1 MRFFKDKNYRKIAI
15 VISIPVLLI
24 AQYYLFK
31 IGIFKPMVKGV
42 EVSMVE
48 GDVIKDLDK
57 FIIKLDEEVTLS
69 SGDYITIPS
78 YSKEPVIWFQEL
90 DEGGILKIEGNKI
103 IGLKEG
109 ISSVGIM
116 KDSRVLK
123 KINIKVVQQK
133 VKDLKATPN
142 EDIKYVGESTEIE
155 TVVEVD
161 YDRFKEKAEVKYSST
176 DESILQ
182 VVGNK
187 VNAVGVGKASILVK
201 SGDLEQELSYNIKAK
216 IDKIKIDKVIE
227 LGVGKVK
234 KLKPEI
240 ITSPKGLKYGNV
252 EYELVDNKLPIERAI
267 ALDVKDGTIQGLQE
281 GEERV
286 KISCGGKSTIVT
298 VKVIKDNTENNDKVQ
313 NLEVDYEVVDNKI
326 IISLVWDYL
335 KDINKYGVYIK
346 NNSLQDK
353 EYKLFNT
360 INLKPEEISE
370 SNKVKATI
378 ELDLVDGKIPD
389 LSMYVVG
396 ITDVGNT
403 QPSNIVNIKPTQ
415 EEEDIEKETVEN
427 LNYSIDE
434 ENETIKLTW
443 EPLNIPNVTYSIFI
457 KNNLNGESGFAL
469 YQNGVQGTECTIP
482 ITTDNL
488 DLEVYVVGYQNDK
501 QSIPSNTVS
510 IKK

>member
-31 IGIFKPMVKGV
+31 LGIFKPMVKGV

-57 FIIKLDEEVTLS
+57 FIIKLDEEVILS

-90 DEGGILKIEGNKI
+90 DESGILKIKDNKI

-123 KINIKVVQQK
+123 KINIKVVKQK
-133 VKDLKATPN
+133 VKDLKAIPN
-142 EDIKYVGESTEIE
+142 NEIKYVGESTKIE

-187 VNAVGVGKASILVK
+187 VNAVGVGKASILVE
-201 SGDLEQELSYNIKAK
+201 SGDLEQELVYNIQAK

-227 LGVGKVK
+227 LSEGKIK
-234 KLKPEI
+234 KLQPKI
-240 ITSPKGLKYGNV
+240 ITMPEGLKYGKV
-252 EYELVDNKLPIERAI
+252 EYELVDNKLSVQRAI
-267 ALDVKDGTIQGLQE
+267 ALDVKDGTIQGIQE

-286 KISCGGKSTIVT
+286 KITCGNKSTIVT
-298 VKVIKDNTENNDKVQ
+298 VKVIKDNIENNNKVE
-313 NLEVDYEVVDNKI
+313 NLEVNYEVLDNKI

-335 KDINKYGVYIK
+335 KNVDKYGIYVK
-346 NNSLQDK
+346 NSSLQDK
-353 EYKLFNT
+353 EYNLFEN
-360 INLKPEEISE
+360 IAVKPEDIND
-370 SNKVKATI
+370 SNKVKSTI
-378 ELDLVDGKIPD
+378 ELDLVDGKIPE
-389 LSMYVVG
+389 LSIYVVG
-396 ITDVGNT
+396 ITKTGNT
-403 QPSNIVNIKPTQ
+403 QPSNIVNIKPMQ
-415 EEEDIEKETVEN
+415 EDDIVNETVTN
-427 LNYSIDE
+427 LISNIDE
-434 ENETIKLTW
+434 ENNNIKLIW
-443 EPLNIPNVTYSIFI
+443 EPLNIPNVSYSIYI
-457 KNNLNGESGFAL
+457 KNNLNAETGFVL
-469 YQNGVQGTECTIP
+469 YQNGVQGTEYIIP
-482 ITTDNL
+482 ITTENL
-488 DLEVYVVGYQNDK
+488 DLDVYIIGDQNDK
-501 QSIPSNTVS
+501 HSNQSNVVN